1 MTIPETVTVKRS
13 RLNYKNIWAR
23 KVGIEVG
30 YDYTTHGYPNS
41 DKPGLDTIT
50 VQNPRKSWETNSIG
64 IGKSTHIEGYRVKPK
79 SNPSEAMGAL
89 RLGFGKMEVIPRKE
103 STTNDIQN
111 FIIGESRITG
121 ETHIFGNRNLIADK
135 AHVHNSTLNGGCFIA
150 NKSRVENSTGEN
162 SEICDSTRVVDSDFK
177 RVLVKGDSHL
187 SNVSISYSRIR
198 SGVEID
204 ASAIPDGKL
213 EIYKLYLPAWLIPGN
228 RESWDDWGRAPS
240 REIVRNM
247 RAFTVNY
254 GDMFPYLP
262 HIRACFDPENH
273 RKQTERCH
281 CLIWLPLMLTF
292 SPVALH
298 YLMRVSSNERVIT
311 GRDKNF
317 LKDVRENVRSMGI
330 SNPLSSVPLK
340 DLESQLEQE
349 YKHLAKFS
357 RLLSPERNLKALG
370 VTDREWETLKTDY
383 EAEIKD
389 TVRQEKF
396 SYIFQHVTGIRL
408 GTYK

>member
-50 VQNPRKSWETNSIG
+50 VQNPHKSWETNSIG
-64 IGKSTHIEGYRVKPK
+64 IGKSAHIEGYRVKPK

-187 SNVSISYSRIR
+187 NNVAISYSRIR

-254 GDMFPYLP
+254 GDVFPYLP
-262 HIRACFDPENH
+262 YIRACFDPENH

-357 RLLSPERNLKALG
+357 YLLSPERNLKALG

>member
-50 VQNPRKSWETNSIG
+50 VQNPHKSWETNSIG

-79 SNPSEAMGAL
+79 SNPSESMGAL
-89 RLGFGKMEVIPRKE
+89 RLGFGKMEVIPLKE

-111 FIIGESRITG
+111 FIIGESHITG
-121 ETHIFGNRNLIADK
+121 ETHVFGNRNLVADK
-135 AHVHNSTLNGGCFIA
+135 AHVHNSTLKGGCFIA
-150 NKSRVENSTGEN
+150 NESRVENCTGEN

-187 SNVSISYSRIR
+187 NNVAISYSRIR

-213 EIYKLYLPAWLIPGN
+213 EIYKLYLPAWIIPGN
-228 RESWDDWGRAPS
+228 RESWDDWGRTPS
-240 REIVRNM
+240 REIMRNM
-247 RAFTVNY
+247 RAFTVND
-254 GDMFPYLP
+254 GDMFPCLP
-262 HIRACFDPENH
+262 YIRACFNPENH

-317 LKDVRENVRSMGI
+317 LKEVRENVRNTGI
-330 SNPLSSVPLK
+330 SNPLSSVPLR

-357 RLLSPERNLKALG
+357 RLPSPERNLKALG

-383 EAEIKD
+383 EAEIED

-396 SYIFQHVTGIRL
+396 SYIFQHVTGIRM

>member
-50 VQNPRKSWETNSIG
+50 VQNPHKSWETNSIG
-64 IGKSTHIEGYRVKPK
+64 IGKSAHIEGYRVKPK

-111 FIIGESRITG
+111 FIIGESRIMG

-187 SNVSISYSRIR
+187 NNVAISYSRIR

-213 EIYKLYLPAWLIPGN
+213 EIYKLYLPAWIIPGN

-330 SNPLSSVPLK
+330 SNPLSSVPWK

-396 SYIFQHVTGIRL
+396 SYIFQHVTGIRM

>member
-30 YDYTTHGYPNS
+30 YDYTTRGYPNS

-50 VQNPRKSWETNSIG
+50 VQNPHKSWETNSIG
-64 IGKSTHIEGYRVKPK
+64 IGKSAHIEGYRTKPK

-121 ETHIFGNRNLIADK
+121 ETHVYGNRNLIADK
-135 AHVHNSTLNGGCFIA
+135 AHVNNSTLNGGCFIA
-150 NKSRVENSTGEN
+150 NESRVENSTGEN
-162 SEICDSTRVVDSDFK
+162 SEICGSTRVVDSDFK

-187 SNVSISYSRIR
+187 NNVAISYSRIR

-228 RESWDDWGRAPS
+228 RESWDDRGRAPS

-254 GDMFPYLP
+254 GDVFPYLP

-370 VTDREWETLKTDY
+370 VTDREWETLKMQYD
-383 EAEIKD
+383 AEIGD

>member
-23 KVGIEVG
+23 KVGIEAG

-50 VQNPRKSWETNSIG
+50 VQNPHKSWETNSLG
-64 IGKSTHIEGYRVKPK
+64 IGKSTHIEGYRTKPK

-89 RLGFGKMEVIPRKE
+89 RLGFGKMEVIPLKE

-121 ETHIFGNRNLIADK
+121 ETHVFGNRNLVADK

-150 NKSRVENSTGEN
+150 NESRVENSTGEN
-162 SEICDSTRVVDSDFK
+162 SEICGSTRVVDSDFK
-177 RVLVKGDSHL
+177 RVLVKGDSYL

-262 HIRACFDPENH
+262 YIRACFDPENH
-273 RKQTERCH
+273 RKQTEHCH

-317 LKDVRENVRSMGI
+317 LKDVRENVRNMGI

-357 RLLSPERNLKALG
+357 HLPSMERNLKALG
-370 VTDREWETLKTDY
+370 VTDREWETLKMQY
-383 EAEIKD
+383 GAEIGD

-396 SYIFQHVTGIRL
+396 SYIFQHVTGIRM

>member
-30 YDYTTHGYPNS
+30 YDYTTRGYPNS

-50 VQNPRKSWETNSIG
+50 AQNPHKSWETNSLG
-64 IGKSTHIEGYRVKPK
+64 IGKSTHIEGYRTKPK

-89 RLGFGKMEVIPRKE
+89 RLGFGKMEVIPLKE

-121 ETHIFGNRNLIADK
+121 ETHVFGNRNLVADK

-150 NKSRVENSTGEN
+150 NESRVENSTGEN
-162 SEICDSTRVVDSDFK
+162 SEICGSTRVVDSDFK

-198 SGVEID
+198 CGVEID

-262 HIRACFDPENH
+262 YIRACFDPENH

-317 LKDVRENVRSMGI
+317 LKDVRENVRNMGI

-349 YKHLAKFS
+349 YKHQAKFS
-357 RLLSPERNLKALG
+357 RLPSMERNLKALG
-370 VTDREWETLKTDY
+370 VTDREWETLKMQY
-383 EAEIKD
+383 GAEIGD

-396 SYIFQHVTGIRL
+396 SYIFQHVTGIRM

>member
-50 VQNPRKSWETNSIG
+50 VQNPHKSWETNSIG
-64 IGKSTHIEGYRVKPK
+64 IGKSAHIEGYRVKPK

-187 SNVSISYSRIR
+187 NNVAISYSRIR

-396 SYIFQHVTGIRL
+396 SYIFQHVTGIRM

>member
-50 VQNPRKSWETNSIG
+50 VQNPHKSWETNSIG
-64 IGKSTHIEGYRVKPK
+64 IGKSAHIEGYRVKPK

-187 SNVSISYSRIR
+187 NNVAISYSRIR

-228 RESWDDWGRAPS
+228 RESWDDWGRTPS

>member
-23 KVGIEVG
+23 KVGIKVG

-50 VQNPRKSWETNSIG
+50 IQNPHKSWETNSIG
-64 IGKSTHIEGYRVKPK
+64 IGMSTHIEGYRVKPK
-79 SNPSEAMGAL
+79 NNPSEALGAL

-121 ETHIFGNRNLIADK
+121 ETHVFGNRNLIADK
-135 AHVHNSTLNGGCFIA
+135 AHVHNSTLKGGCFIA
-150 NKSRVENSTGEN
+150 NESRVENCTGEN
-162 SEICDSTRVVDSDFK
+162 SEICDSARIIDSDFK
-177 RVLVKGDSHL
+177 RVLVKGDSFL
-187 SNVSISYSRIR
+187 NNVAISYSRIL

-247 RAFTVNY
+247 RAFTVND
-254 GDMFPYLP
+254 GDVFPYLP

-298 YLMRVSSNERVIT
+298 YLMRVSSQERVIT

-317 LKDVRENVRSMGI
+317 LKDVRENVRNTGI

-349 YKHLAKFS
+349 YKHRAKFS
-357 RLLSPERNLKALG
+357 RLPSLERNLKALG
-370 VTDREWETLKTDY
+370 ATDREWETLTKQY
-383 EAEIKD
+383 SAEIGD
-389 TVRQEKF
+389 TVRQAKF
-396 SYIFQHVTGIRL
+396 SYIFQHVTGIRM

>member
-50 VQNPRKSWETNSIG
+50 VQNPHKSWETNSIG
-64 IGKSTHIEGYRVKPK
+64 IGKSAHIEGYRVKPK

-187 SNVSISYSRIR
+187 NNVAISYSRIR

-340 DLESQLEQE
+340 DSESQLEQE

>member
-50 VQNPRKSWETNSIG
+50 VQNPHKSWETNSIG
-64 IGKSTHIEGYRVKPK
+64 IGKSAHIEGYRVKPK

-187 SNVSISYSRIR
+187 NNVAISYSRIR

-213 EIYKLYLPAWLIPGN
+213 EIYKLYLPAWIIPGN

>member
-50 VQNPRKSWETNSIG
+50 VQNPHKSWETNSIG
-64 IGKSTHIEGYRVKPK
+64 IGKSAHIEGYRTKPK

-187 SNVSISYSRIR
+187 NNVAISYSRIR

-254 GDMFPYLP
+254 GDVFPYLP

-317 LKDVRENVRSMGI
+317 LKDVRENVQSMGI

-370 VTDREWETLKTDY
+370 VTDREWETLKMQYD
-383 EAEIKD
+383 AEIGD

>member
-50 VQNPRKSWETNSIG
+50 VQNPHKSWETNSIG
-64 IGKSTHIEGYRVKPK
+64 IGKSAHIEGYRVKPK

-187 SNVSISYSRIR
+187 NNVAISYSRIR

>member
-30 YDYTTHGYPNS
+30 YDYTTRGYPNS

-50 VQNPRKSWETNSIG
+50 VQNPHKSWETNSIG
-64 IGKSTHIEGYRVKPK
+64 IGKSAHIEGYRTKPK

-121 ETHIFGNRNLIADK
+121 ETHVYGNRNLIADK
-135 AHVHNSTLNGGCFIA
+135 AHVNNSTLNGGCFIA
-150 NKSRVENSTGEN
+150 NESRVENSTGEN
-162 SEICDSTRVVDSDFK
+162 SEICGSTRVVDSDFK

-187 SNVSISYSRIR
+187 NNVAISYSRIR

>member
-30 YDYTTHGYPNS
+30 YDYTTRGYPNS

-50 VQNPRKSWETNSIG
+50 VQNPHKSWETNSIG
-64 IGKSTHIEGYRVKPK
+64 IGKSAHIEGYRTKPK

-121 ETHIFGNRNLIADK
+121 ETHVYGNRNLIADK
-135 AHVHNSTLNGGCFIA
+135 AHVNNSTLNGGCFIA
-150 NKSRVENSTGEN
+150 NESRVENSTGEN
-162 SEICDSTRVVDSDFK
+162 SEICGSTRVVDSDFK

-187 SNVSISYSRIR
+187 NNVAISYSRIR

-254 GDMFPYLP
+254 GDVFPYLP

-370 VTDREWETLKTDY
+370 VTDREWETLKMQYD
-383 EAEIKD
+383 AEIGD

>member
-50 VQNPRKSWETNSIG
+50 IQNPHKSWETNSIG
-64 IGKSTHIEGYRVKPK
+64 IGKSTYIEGYRVKPK
-79 SNPSEAMGAL
+79 SNPAEAMGAL

-121 ETHIFGNRNLIADK
+121 ETHVSGNRNLVADK
-135 AHVHNSTLNGGCFIA
+135 AHVHNSTLKGGCFIA
-150 NKSRVENSTGEN
+150 NESRVENCTGEN

-187 SNVSISYSRIR
+187 NNVAISYSRIR

-213 EIYKLYLPAWLIPGN
+213 EIYKLYLPAWIIPGN
-228 RESWDDWGRAPS
+228 RESWDDWGRTPS
-240 REIVRNM
+240 REIMRNM
-247 RAFTVNY
+247 RAFTVND
-254 GDMFPYLP
+254 GDMFPCLP
-262 HIRACFDPENH
+262 YIRACFDPENH

-317 LKDVRENVRSMGI
+317 LEDVRENVRNMGI
-330 SNPLSSVPLK
+330 GNPLSSVPLR

-357 RLLSPERNLKALG
+357 RLPSPERNLKALG

-396 SYIFQHVTGIRL
+396 SYIFQHVTGIRM

>member
-50 VQNPRKSWETNSIG
+50 VQNPHKSWETNSIG

-187 SNVSISYSRIR
+187 NNVAISYSRIR

>member
-23 KVGIEVG
+23 KVGIEAG

-50 VQNPRKSWETNSIG
+50 AQNPHKSWETNSIG
-64 IGKSTHIEGYRVKPK
+64 IGKSAHIEGYRVKPK

-187 SNVSISYSRIR
+187 NNVAISYSRIR

>member
-50 VQNPRKSWETNSIG
+50 IQNPHKSWETNSIG
-64 IGKSTHIEGYRVKPK
+64 IGKSTYIEGYRVKPK
-79 SNPSEAMGAL
+79 SNPAEAMGAL

-121 ETHIFGNRNLIADK
+121 ETHVSGNRNLVADK
-135 AHVHNSTLNGGCFIA
+135 AHIHNSTLKGGCFIA
-150 NKSRVENSTGEN
+150 NESRVENSTGEN

-187 SNVSISYSRIR
+187 NNVSISYSRIR

-213 EIYKLYLPAWLIPGN
+213 EIYKLYLPAWIIPGN
-228 RESWDDWGRAPS
+228 RESWDDWGRTPS

-247 RAFTVNY
+247 RAFMVND

-262 HIRACFDPENH
+262 YIRACFNPENH

-317 LKDVRENVRSMGI
+317 LKEVRENVRNTGI
-330 SNPLSSVPLK
+330 SNPLSSVPLR
-340 DLESQLEQE
+340 DLESQLEQD
-349 YKHLAKFS
+349 YKHLAKFPY
-357 RLLSPERNLKALG
+357 LPSPERNLKALG

-383 EAEIKD
+383 EAEIED

-396 SYIFQHVTGIRL
+396 SYIFQHVTGIRM

>member
-23 KVGIEVG
+23 KVGIEAG

-50 VQNPRKSWETNSIG
+50 VQNPHKSWETNSLG
-64 IGKSTHIEGYRVKPK
+64 IGKSTHIEGYRTKPK

-89 RLGFGKMEVIPRKE
+89 RLGFGKMEVIPLKE

-121 ETHIFGNRNLIADK
+121 ETHVFGNRNLVADK

-150 NKSRVENSTGEN
+150 NESRVENSTGEN

-213 EIYKLYLPAWLIPGN
+213 EIYKLYLPAWIIPGN
-228 RESWDDWGRAPS
+228 KESWDDWGRAPS

-273 RKQTERCH
+273 RKQTEHCH
-281 CLIWLPLMLTF
+281 CLIWLPLILTF

-317 LKDVRENVRSMGI
+317 LKDVRENVRNMGI

-357 RLLSPERNLKALG
+357 HLPSMERNLKALG
-370 VTDREWETLKTDY
+370 VTDREWETLKMQY
-383 EAEIKD
+383 GAEIGD

-396 SYIFQHVTGIRL
+396 SYIFQHVTGIRM

>member
-50 VQNPRKSWETNSIG
+50 VQNPHKSWETNSIG
-64 IGKSTHIEGYRVKPK
+64 IGKSAHIEGYRVKPK

-187 SNVSISYSRIR
+187 NNVAISYSRIR

-370 VTDREWETLKTDY
+370 VTDREWETLKMQY
-383 EAEIKD
+383 GAEIGD

-396 SYIFQHVTGIRL
+396 SYIFQHVTGIRM

>member
-50 VQNPRKSWETNSIG
+50 AQNPHKSWETNSLG
-64 IGKSTHIEGYRVKPK
+64 IGKSTHIEGYRTKPK

-89 RLGFGKMEVIPRKE
+89 RLGFGKMEVIPLKE

-121 ETHIFGNRNLIADK
+121 ETHVFGNRNLVADK

-150 NKSRVENSTGEN
+150 NESRVENSTGEN
-162 SEICDSTRVVDSDFK
+162 SEICGSTRVVDSDFK
-177 RVLVKGDSHL
+177 RVLVKGDSYL

-262 HIRACFDPENH
+262 YIRACFDPENH

-317 LKDVRENVRSMGI
+317 LKDVRENVRNMGI

-357 RLLSPERNLKALG
+357 HLPSMERNLKALG
-370 VTDREWETLKTDY
+370 VTDREWETLKMQY
-383 EAEIKD
+383 GAEIGD

-396 SYIFQHVTGIRL
+396 SYIFQHVTGIRM

>member
-1 MTIPETVTVKRS
+1 MAIPETVTVKRS

-23 KVGIEVG
+23 KVGIEAG
-30 YDYTTHGYPNS
+30 YDYTTLGYPNS
-41 DKPGLDTIT
+41 DKSGLDTIT
-50 VQNPRKSWETNSIG
+50 VQNPHKSWETNSIG
-64 IGKSTHIEGYRVKPK
+64 IGKSAHIEGYRTKPK

-121 ETHIFGNRNLIADK
+121 ETHVYGNRNLIADK
-135 AHVHNSTLNGGCFIA
+135 AHVNNSTLNGGCFIA
-150 NKSRVENSTGEN
+150 NESRVENSTGEN
-162 SEICDSTRVVDSDFK
+162 SEICGSTRVVDSDFK

-187 SNVSISYSRIR
+187 NNVAISYSRIR

-204 ASAIPDGKL
+204 ASAIPDRKL

-254 GDMFPYLP
+254 GDVFPYLP

-370 VTDREWETLKTDY
+370 VTDREWETLKMQY
-383 EAEIKD
+383 GAEIGD

-396 SYIFQHVTGIRL
+396 SYIFQHVTGIRM

>member
-23 KVGIEVG
+23 KVGIEAG

-50 VQNPRKSWETNSIG
+50 AQNPHKSWETNSIG
-64 IGKSTHIEGYRVKPK
+64 IGKSAHIEGYRVKPK

-187 SNVSISYSRIR
+187 NNVAISYSRIR

-262 HIRACFDPENH
+262 YIRACFDPENH

-317 LKDVRENVRSMGI
+317 LKDVRENVRNMGI

-357 RLLSPERNLKALG
+357 RLPSPERNLKALG
-370 VTDREWETLKTDY
+370 VTDCEWETLKTDY
-383 EAEIKD
+383 KAEIKD

-396 SYIFQHVTGIRL
+396 SYIFQHVTGIRM

>member
-30 YDYTTHGYPNS
+30 YDYTTRGYPNS

-50 VQNPRKSWETNSIG
+50 VQNPHKSWETNSIG
-64 IGKSTHIEGYRVKPK
+64 IGKSAHIEGYRTKPK

-121 ETHIFGNRNLIADK
+121 ETHVYGNRNLIADK

-187 SNVSISYSRIR
+187 NNVAISYSRIR

-396 SYIFQHVTGIRL
+396 SYIFQHVTGIRM

>member
-50 VQNPRKSWETNSIG
+50 VQNPHKSWETNSIG
-64 IGKSTHIEGYRVKPK
+64 IGKSAHIEGYRVKPK

-111 FIIGESRITG
+111 FIIGEYRITG

-187 SNVSISYSRIR
+187 NNVAISYSRIR

-396 SYIFQHVTGIRL
+396 SYIFQHVTGIRM

>member
-30 YDYTTHGYPNS
+30 YDYTTRGYPNS

-50 VQNPRKSWETNSIG
+50 VQNPHKSWETNSLG
-64 IGKSTHIEGYRVKPK
+64 IGKSTHIEGYRTKPK

-89 RLGFGKMEVIPRKE
+89 RLGFGKMEVIPLKE

-121 ETHIFGNRNLIADK
+121 ETHVFGNRNLVADK

-150 NKSRVENSTGEN
+150 NESRVENSTGEN
-162 SEICDSTRVVDSDFK
+162 SEICGSTRVVDSDFK

-213 EIYKLYLPAWLIPGN
+213 EIYKLYLPAWIIPGN

-262 HIRACFDPENH
+262 YIRACFDPENH

>member
-50 VQNPRKSWETNSIG
+50 VQNPHKSWETNSIG
-64 IGKSTHIEGYRVKPK
+64 IGKSAHIEGYRVKPK

-121 ETHIFGNRNLIADK
+121 ETHIFGNRNLVADK
-135 AHVHNSTLNGGCFIA
+135 AHIHNSTLKGGCFIA
-150 NKSRVENSTGEN
+150 NESRVENSTGEN

-187 SNVSISYSRIR
+187 NNVSISYSRIH

-204 ASAIPDGKL
+204 ASTIPDGKL

-228 RESWDDWGRAPS
+228 KESWDDWGRAPS

-254 GDMFPYLP
+254 GDIFPYLP
-262 HIRACFDPENH
+262 YIRACFDSENH

-317 LKDVRENVRSMGI
+317 LKDVRENVRNMGI
-330 SNPLSSVPLK
+330 SNPLSSVPLR

-357 RLLSPERNLKALG
+357 HLPSMERNLKALG
-370 VTDREWETLKTDY
+370 VTDREWETLKMQY
-383 EAEIKD
+383 GAEIGD

-396 SYIFQHVTGIRL
+396 SYIFQHVTGIRM